1 MSEGNLHPR
10 AAEQFDASDPK
21 QVKKREAAQAFRES
35 EQRKVLKE
43 LLDKPAGRA
52 WLWDLLVLAHVFE
65 TSFSEN
71 PHRMAWNE
79 GERNLGLRLLTQIT
93 TVSPDAFVQM
103 MRENGS
109 Q

>member
-1 MSEGNLHPR
+1 
-10 AAEQFDASDPK
+10 
-21 QVKKREAAQAFRES
+21 
-35 EQRKVLKE
+35 
-43 LLDKPAGRA
+43 
-52 WLWDLLVLAHVFE
+52 
-65 TSFSEN
+65 
-71 PHRMAWNE
+71 MAWNE